1 MKAFIKFGKISLKL
15 LYPFMCLVV
24 MFFESYGENNWYAK
38 KRGTVVISLAINSI
52 AKIFDIIIMIPLKI
66 YYHKSSLLEDVQE
79 GNRKKK
85 NRLRNY
91 IIIFVGFFLNEI
103 IFNIFYIIYYVNSRQ
118 KSADRKSNGEDKLIY
133 YAHSYGIF
141 FQENIMIIIIF
152 LITKFFLKY
161 EYILQSIISLIL
173 FTIFSIVL
181 DTINYGDFIYALGGF
196 GIFMLIFICLLLE
209 SIIIVIQKYMMDK
222 LYFSPFLIN
231 AIFGFTDGLFT
242 VVLGAISYYKNG
254 WFCYSES
261 PRKCNIDNFMDYF
274 DGISTSE
281 IVGFITSIGFK
292 IIIYILNIYT
302 IYYLNPNHMLLIYI
316 LGKFISSRIEE
327 TKSDKIVENYIV
339 FCFLFISFIFYL
351 EIFELNFCEINHYT
365 KKNIEDRAFE
375 ETKTIKLLVD
385 KYKGNKGNNAINDD
399 DVNDDDFDD
408 DIEDKDTSISKAN
421 NNPSSLDLGG
431 GYKY

>member
-385 KYKGNKGNNAINDD
+385 KYKGNKRNNAINDD
-399 DVNDDDFDD
+399 DDNDDDFDD

-421 NNPSSLDLGG
+421 DNQSSLDLDG

>member
-1 MKAFIKFGKISLKL
+1 
-15 LYPFMCLVV
+15 MCLVV

-385 KYKGNKGNNAINDD
+385 KYKGNKGNSTINDD
-399 DVNDDDFDD
+399 DDNDDDFDD

-421 NNPSSLDLGG
+421 NNQSSLDLGG

>member
-181 DTINYGDFIYALGGF
+181 DSINYGDFIYALGGF

-231 AIFGFTDGLFT
+231 AIFGLTDGLFT

-421 NNPSSLDLGG
+421 NNQSSLDLGG

>member
-141 FQENIMIIIIF
+141 FQENIMIII
-152 LITKFFLKY
+152 
-161 EYILQSIISLIL
+161 
-173 FTIFSIVL
+173 
-181 DTINYGDFIYALGGF
+181 
-196 GIFMLIFICLLLE
+196 CLLLE

-327 TKSDKIVENYIV
+327 TKPDKIVENYIV

-421 NNPSSLDLGG
+421 NNQSSLDLGG

>member
-231 AIFGFTDGLFT
+231 AIFGLTDGLFT

-385 KYKGNKGNNAINDD
+385 KYKGNKGGNNNINDD
-399 DVNDDDFDD
+399 DNDDDFDD

-421 NNPSSLDLGG
+421 NNQSSLDLGG